1 MPERLYRERET
12 HDSTKYLSLFCS
24 QPARLRVWAHRWSLT
39 ALLCSVL
46 SCPVLLYSD
55 LLWSGLICSALVC
68 PLVLLTVL
76 CCDVLSVR
84 TYTAA
89 LVQRLPPSLRPLWQA
104 NPAMQAAAIPG
115 PQNQIKRPHTNVAGW
130 PDGSTTPAEKSNPK
144 SQGQTPRPK
153 LHGPKF
159 STSPCPS
166 LPLLLLR
173 FLLPRP
179 PYLRHSHI
187 QRQPHTTI
195 YMSSFLHVSPSPTLI
210 SSSAAP
216 ESWVL
221 GTGLSNKVGT
231 DPYSRG
237 GCAIRVHFSPI
248 NSIFLNQARQPWT
261 TNTSPP

>member
-55 LLWSGLICSALVC
+55 LVWSGLICSALVC

-89 LVQRLPPSLRPLWQA
+89 LVQRLPPSLRPLCQA

-115 PQNQIKRPHTNVAGW
+115 PKIKSSVPTLTLPAGLMGQRH
-130 PDGSTTPAEKSNPK
+130 PLKSPTQ
-144 SQGQTPRPK
+144 SPRAK
-153 LHGPKF
+153 LHGPN
-159 STSPCPS
+159 STAQSSQRPLALPFHSSSSDSSSHAHPTSDTPIYNANHTRRSTCHPS
-166 LPLLLLR
+166 
-173 FLLPRP
+173 FMS
-179 PYLRHSHI
+179 LRHP
-187 QRQPHTTI
+187 R
-195 YMSSFLHVSPSPTLI
+195 
-210 SSSAAP
+210 
-216 ESWVL
+216 
-221 GTGLSNKVGT
+221 
-231 DPYSRG
+231 
-237 GCAIRVHFSPI
+237 
-248 NSIFLNQARQPWT
+248 
-261 TNTSPP
+261 

>member
-55 LLWSGLICSALVC
+55 LLCSGLICSALVC

-89 LVQRLPPSLRPLWQA
+89 LVQRLPPSLRPLCQA

-115 PQNQIKRPHTNVAGW
+115 PKIKSSVPTLTSPAGLMGQRH
-130 PDGSTTPAEKSNPK
+130 PLKSPTQ
-144 SQGQTPRPK
+144 SPRAK

-173 FLLPRP
+173 LLLPRP

-221 GTGLSNKVGT
+221 GTGLSSKVGT

-248 NSIFLNQARQPWT
+248 NSIFLNQA
-261 TNTSPP
+261 